1 MTTQSPYRGAV
12 PAPSAQIV
20 VTTGPDVPGFRIT
33 EVLAVVHGV
42 AMRPSE
48 TGDASASRM
57 SVLQGTR
64 ATRDAAAS
72 RLLDEARGL
81 GANAIIGMRY
91 DSSGDEICAYGT
103 AVRIA
108 PWPA

>member
-1 MTTQSPYRGAV
+1 MTTQSPYRGVALG
-12 PAPSAQIV
+12 PSAQIV

-42 AMRPSE
+42 AMRPSQA
-48 TGDASASRM
+48 GIVASRT
-57 SVLQGTR
+57 SVLQGSR